1 MHSLTFWF
9 ISGIATIN
17 VVVVLYLI
25 REFYKNNKNTKDDG
39 RT

>member
-17 VVVVLYLI
+17 VVLLLYLI
-25 REFYKNNKNTKDDG
+25 YQFYKNTKDDG